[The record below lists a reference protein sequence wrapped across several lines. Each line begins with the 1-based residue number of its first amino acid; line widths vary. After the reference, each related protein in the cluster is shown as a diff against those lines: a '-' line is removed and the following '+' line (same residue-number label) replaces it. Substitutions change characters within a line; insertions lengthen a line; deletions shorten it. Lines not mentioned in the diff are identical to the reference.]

1 MNNIKSFLNGDVLEI
16 GVGQGRMTEKLLQH
30 NINFIGVDLNE
41 NCIEYCKNKFLDNKN
56 AVFYKNNGLTL
67 PMIEDNSINFVF
79 SWDSFVH
86 MHKNVVESYLVELN
100 RVLKIRGYAFI
111 HHSNFSGGTKH
122 SIENLAGRAN
132 LKPKEVVEMCKKNN
146 LEVLSQKF
154 IDWSNENFE
163 LHDTVSII
171 KKV

>member
-1 MNNIKSFLNGDVLEI
+1 
-16 GVGQGRMTEKLLQH
+16 MTEKLLQH

-56 AVFYKNNGLTL
+56 VVFYKNNGLTL

-111 HHSNFSGGTKH
+111 HHANFSGGTKH
-122 SIENLAGRAN
+122 SIKNLAGRAN
-132 LKPKEVVEMCKKNN
+132 LNPKEVVEMCKKNN

-154 IDWSNENFE
+154 IDWSSENFE
-163 LHDTVSII
+163 LYDTVSII